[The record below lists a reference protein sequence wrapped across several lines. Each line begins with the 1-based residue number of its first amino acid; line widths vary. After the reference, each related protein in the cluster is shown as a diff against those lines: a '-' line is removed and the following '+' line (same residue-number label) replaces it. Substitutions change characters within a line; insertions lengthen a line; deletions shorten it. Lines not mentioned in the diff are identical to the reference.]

1 MTAETRAQEI
11 ADAIRSVSFPY
22 EVAIGN
28 AVVRLSRPRKAGPRA
43 VSFRAVVKVNGK
55 VIDRDEHVIVN
66 PPTLIADD
74 NGAVQRVFTQ
84 NDGSETIKRFRFDPM
99 AVVVQVVLEAALS
112 KATK

>member
-1 MTAETRAQEI
+1 MTAETRAQSV

-43 VSFRAVVKVNGK
+43 VSFRAVVKVDGK

-74 NGAVQRVFTQ
+74 NGVVQRVLGRK
-84 NDGSETIKRFRFDPM
+84 DGAQTIKRFRLDPL
-99 AVVVQVVLEAALS
+99 ACVAQVVLEATLS
-112 KATK
+112 KAAK